1 MYVVEEKK
9 PDHGRVP
16 KVGASRSQSTG
27 STRSDNFS
35 IQIVTPNVA
44 MTSTFCR
51 VAACLPDLE
60 MWRQGFPVSP
70 QWEGDLELGSD
81 EENDDRNAPGDSDD
95 ESGPKKDF
103 VSEVSETSLQA
114 SIRDFLSPPDVLIMR
129 TAGWEI
135 CRIVVLSH
143 EERWQ

>member
-1 MYVVEEKK
+1 MEGFRKWVL
-9 PDHGRVP
+9 HGPRVP
-16 KVGASRSQSTG
+16 APPGDSCSLGEAVWSKLLKKG
-27 STRSDNFS
+27 SDNFS

-51 VAACLPDLE
+51 VAACLPDFGE

-81 EENDDRNAPGDSDD
+81 DRNAPGYSDD

-103 VSEVSETSLQA
+103 VSEVSETSL
-114 SIRDFLSPPDVLIMR
+114 
-129 TAGWEI
+129 
-135 CRIVVLSH
+135 
-143 EERWQ
+143 